1 MEKLTRGPIIG
12 WHPPQQNCWGIC
24 SIPLSLL
31 GASFHLN
38 VRIKVY
44 GAGPR
49 TRSCWD
55 GCRRGRSLPLDGS
68 GITPRKFRKMYYM
81 KFLGFSSRLIAKNAF
96 TPIPHCFWCFALWRN
111 CLPHV
116 LPINGVQLLLAIRKW
131 RPWGLRLWFETF
143 WQQFRWNQEAECND
157 KKARKRLA
165 Y

>member
-116 LPINGVQLLLAIRKW
+116 LPINGVQLLLASANDAPEVYAYDSKRS
-131 RPWGLRLWFETF
+131 GSSSDET
-143 WQQFRWNQEAECND
+143 
-157 KKARKRLA
+157 KRRNA
-165 Y
+165 TIKRRESD